1 MDRGFQEVWLL
12 PFGNKQK
19 ENDMTYKLN
28 KPRNF
33 VAKYAPQFCK
43 SVKMADKRKKQA
55 AKFIRNK
62 ALTDAF

>member
-1 MDRGFQEVWLL
+1 
-12 PFGNKQK
+12 
-19 ENDMTYKLN
+19 MTYKQI

-62 ALTDAF
+62 ALTDAC